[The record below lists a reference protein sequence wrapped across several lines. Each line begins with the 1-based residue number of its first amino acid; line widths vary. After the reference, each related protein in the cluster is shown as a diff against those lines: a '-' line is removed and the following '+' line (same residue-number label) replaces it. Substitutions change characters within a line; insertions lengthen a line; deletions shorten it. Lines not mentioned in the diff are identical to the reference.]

1 MKLKQNKIRYFDSNK
16 KKLVN
21 KSIEKQNNFENM
33 KAHTKGKTKISTI
46 KDHINNMQDSG
57 IFISNQNLFSIKT
70 PVIKNQKKNQ
80 PENIY
85 NSYDESSLYSSKFIK
100 EEHEF
105 KLKSDKSKD
114 SFQNVM
120 IK

>member
-1 MKLKQNKIRYFDSNK
+1 
-16 KKLVN
+16 
-21 KSIEKQNNFENM
+21 M
-33 KAHTKGKTKISTI
+33 KAHTIGKTKISTI

-70 PVIKNQKKNQ
+70 PVIKNPKKNQ

-85 NSYDESSLYSSKFIK
+85 NSYDESSLYSSKFLK

-120 IK
+120 IKQLNSVKGSLEKLKQSNIKVFNHIY